1 KPIFIRQSAKVDDM
15 QNLQQSRRRIVSE
28 TLTVMFVDLVEY
40 TKTTTSLTREHI
52 DQLLNAFESIP
63 MPVIARYGGTLVK
76 KIGDALLVT
85 FRSPTDAVLCG
96 IALQH
101 AFRRYNITN
110 RLRNPLRIRVA
121 IHSGEVLKRDNDVFG
136 DAVNT
141 ASRIESI
148 AKPGQ
153 VVFSDAVFSAMNK
166 NEIPFVSLGW
176 QQLRGLKYP
185 VRLFRV
191 RTREDAFYERRQR
204 IRSIIRKVVAVSL
217 VVILILL
224 IGRFLWLNYGLSP
237 QMEEA
242 IENLTS
248 IS

>member
-1 KPIFIRQSAKVDDM
+1 M
-15 QNLQQSRRRIVSE
+15 QNLPQQPVRKRMSSE
-28 TLTVMFVDLVEY
+28 TCTVMFVDLVEY
-40 TKTTTSLTREHI
+40 TKTTTKLTREHI
-52 DQLLNAFESIP
+52 DQLLSAFESLP
-63 MPVIARYGGTLVK
+63 MPVLDRYGGTLVK

-85 FRSPTDAVLCG
+85 FKSPTDAVLCG

-101 AFRRYNITN
+101 TFRRYNITN
-110 RLRNPLRIRVA
+110 RLRHPLRIRVA
-121 IHSGEVLKRDNDVFG
+121 IHTGEVLKRDNDIFG

-141 ASRIESI
+141 TSRIEEF
-148 AKPGQ
+148 AKPGH
-153 VVFSDAVFSAMNK
+153 VVFTDAVFSAMNK
-166 NEIPFVSLGW
+166 NEVPFINLGW

-191 RTREDAFYERRQR
+191 KTREDEMMQRRKA
-204 IRSIIRKVVAVSL
+204 ITGFIKKIVAVGI
-217 VVILILL
+217 VILLVLL

-237 QMEEA
+237 GMEEV